1 MWFICS
7 SLAHGPT
14 FAAMEGHDEL
24 LFLPAP
30 THHPLITYHNSSK
43 TRVLQVWLNGV
54 FTNHMERQLIAALS
68 LQKPAVLAV
77 RPTRPLSAVNLQRII
92 HIGSQ
97 YVKHLDIKSDFDAVR
112 HFEALAIP

>member
-1 MWFICS
+1 
-7 SLAHGPT
+7 
-14 FAAMEGHDEL
+14 MEGNDEL

-30 THHPLITYHNSSK
+30 AHHPLITYHSTSK

-54 FTNHMERQLIAALS
+54 FTNHVERQLTAALIM
-68 LQKPAVLAV
+68 QKPTVLAV
-77 RPTRPLSAVNLQRII
+77 RPTRPLSAINLQRIV

-112 HFEALAIP
+112 HFEALAIS